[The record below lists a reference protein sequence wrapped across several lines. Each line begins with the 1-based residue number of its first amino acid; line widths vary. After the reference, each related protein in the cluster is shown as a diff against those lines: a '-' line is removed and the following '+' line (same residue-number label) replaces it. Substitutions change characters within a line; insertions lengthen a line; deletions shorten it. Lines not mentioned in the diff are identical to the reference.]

1 MSGFKASSGPVDIV
15 ASGTIIAFQGNPIE
29 VMFELLPAP
38 LNGNLAFHES
48 LPPLPLPCFKL
59 IFRFI
64 DEPAGAANP
73 QPRSRLEAKAFGQLT
88 LEVTL
93 FNCTNPLGMG
103 NDHPV
108 LLGHADGR
116 KLFLQWRVYTLTASD
131 KTLYFTIYQERERD
145 PEVLKRPTA
154 ESNKEANA

>member
-29 VMFELLPAP
+29 VMFEPLPAP
-38 LNGNLAFHES
+38 LNGELGVPRGS
-48 LPPLPLPCFKL
+48 LPPLPQPCFKL
-59 IFRFI
+59 TFRFV

-103 NDHPV
+103 
-108 LLGHADGR
+108 
-116 KLFLQWRVYTLTASD
+116 K
-131 KTLYFTIYQERERD
+131 
-145 PEVLKRPTA
+145 
-154 ESNKEANA
+154 